1 MSQTQNEKLTK
12 LEGEIDKFEGMLLK
26 ASEKLVEAAMAAMEE
41 SPNPDRIA
49 ALKEAILTA
58 EKQLARQER
67 KKLEEK
73 TG

>member
-26 ASEKLVEAAMAAMEE
+26 ASEKLVEAAMEE
-41 SPNPDRIA
+41 PLNPERIA
-49 ALKEAILTA
+49 ALKEVISTVK
-58 EKQLARQER
+58 EELARQER